1 MKSKKGKRGKRELI
15 LEESAKLFSEKG
27 YTATSMKDIANVL
40 GVEAAS
46 LYNHIQSKQEILGVL
61 LLSISKKFY
70 SGIIDIRD
78 SSYPNKEKLKEIIKM
93 HIRVVIEHQDISSL
107 ILQDWKH
114 LKDPYYSE
122 FVEKRKVYIE
132 ILKEVVNKGVT
143 SGELKNVNPLIVL
156 NCILSSLRWVY
167 DKNVYLNI
175 KDVNVVELERNILNF
190 VFKGIDSET

>member
-1 MKSKKGKRGKRELI
+1 MKSKKGKRELI

-27 YTATSMKDIANVL
+27 YTATSMKDIANAL

-70 SGIIDIRD
+70 SGIIDIKN

-93 HIRVVIEHQDISSL
+93 HIRVVIEHQNISSL
-107 ILQDWKH
+107 ILRDWKH
-114 LKDPYYSE
+114 LKEPYYSE
-122 FVEKRKVYIE
+122 FVEKRRVYIE
-132 ILKEVVNKGVT
+132 VLKEVVSKGVT
-143 SGELKNVNPLIVL
+143 SGELKDVNPLIVL

-175 KDVNVVELERNILNF
+175 IDVNVVELERNILNF
-190 VFKGIDSET
+190 VFKGIDSEV